1 MFRLGDELLSLGR
14 SATNTLCLP
23 EDDGLSRQH
32 LVIEKEDG
40 RWVVRNLASK
50 NGTFVNGSLIDD
62 KHYLRPGDRIIA
74 SSVVLSF
81 SVPFFRWPGG
91 DIRAARQ

>member
-40 RWVVRNLASK
+40 RWGGQESGEQEWDVRK
-50 NGTFVNGSLIDD
+50 
-62 KHYLRPGDRIIA
+62 RI
-74 SSVVLSF
+74 SH
-81 SVPFFRWPGG
+81 
-91 DIRAARQ
+91 